1 LPGLLARPANVATP
15 GDRNNRGKTGS
26 EVIMELNLEH
36 PYERG
41 LDQVIERFFDE
52 AHIRNKNEQLG
63 ARNLRVT
70 ELKKD
75 DMSAK
80 LVIEREMTA
89 SAPVPGVL
97 SGFHREWNRVRQE
110 EHWFRKDDD
119 EWHCE
124 FRVRIDGVPAKIK
137 GAMRLLGNGDRC
149 INYVNLSVLCEVP
162 FLGRKI
168 AKFLADDSHA
178 KIEREYDVIRQL
190 L

>member
-1 LPGLLARPANVATP
+1 
-15 GDRNNRGKTGS
+15 
-26 EVIMELNLEH
+26 MELNLEH

-75 DMSAK
+75 EMSAK

-110 EHWFRKDDD
+110 EHWFRKDDG

-124 FRVRIDGVPAKIK
+124 FRVKIEGVPAKIK
-137 GAMRLLGNGDRC
+137 GNMRLQGTDQAC
-149 INYVNLSVLCEVP
+149 INYVTLNVWCEVP
-162 FLGRKI
+162 LLGKKI
-168 AKFLADDSHA
+168 ARFLADDSHT
-178 KIEREYDVIRQL
+178 KIEKEYRITRQL

>member
-1 LPGLLARPANVATP
+1 MTLRFLDLKDKDHILR
-15 GDRNNRGKTGS
+15 RY
-26 EVIMELNLEH
+26 ILE
-36 PYERG
+36 
-41 LDQVIERFFDE
+41 
-52 AHIRNKNEQLG
+52 
-63 ARNLRVT
+63 
-70 ELKKD
+70 
-75 DMSAK
+75 
-80 LVIEREMTA
+80 
-89 SAPVPGVL
+89 
-97 SGFHREWNRVRQE
+97 
-110 EHWFRKDDD
+110 WFRKDDY

-149 INYVNLSVLCEVP
+149 INYVSLSVLCEVP

>member
-1 LPGLLARPANVATP
+1 
-15 GDRNNRGKTGS
+15 
-26 EVIMELNLEH
+26 MELNLEH

-75 DMSAK
+75 EMSAK

-110 EHWFRKDDD
+110 EPV
-119 EWHCE
+119 
-124 FRVRIDGVPAKIK
+124 RVRRRRV
-137 GAMRLLGNGDRC
+137 
-149 INYVNLSVLCEVP
+149 
-162 FLGRKI
+162 
-168 AKFLADDSHA
+168 
-178 KIEREYDVIRQL
+178 
-190 L
+190 